1 MGNAALVKF
10 LILNSPTVLGALFS
24 GPSESPYPQ
33 LRKLLFYA
41 AFHNSN
47 RYSTPFN
54 LFSVWSE
61 QGDITPWD
69 NKSTR
74 GQEVRL
80 TPHDLW
86 PYEISLSHMSVA
98 MPHPSRGPEES
109 STAKNNIT
117 NRHRS
122 DPNIHLSCS
131 VSHPGSSQAFRKPLP
146 GLPLLSVTAANVLLR
161 LLQIWAEVRAYFE
174 GKGGGGVQGAAKRG
188 QRKADL
194 GGCLCRSYYWG
205 LFPQTGREFLARNWK
220 DFSGALGFGP
230 PRQNVRHGGQLHH
243 RATVRARGG
252 LLFQNNSDVIYK
264 LQKSLVLCF
273 RYF

>member
-161 LLQIWAEVRAYFE
+161 LLQI
-174 GKGGGGVQGAAKRG
+174 
-188 QRKADL
+188 
-194 GGCLCRSYYWG
+194 
-205 LFPQTGREFLARNWK
+205 
-220 DFSGALGFGP
+220 
-230 PRQNVRHGGQLHH
+230 
-243 RATVRARGG
+243 
-252 LLFQNNSDVIYK
+252 
-264 LQKSLVLCF
+264 
-273 RYF
+273 